1 MKYFTE
7 LNSRMEGTI
16 EECENPKGFEKVITY
31 HKLSSGL
38 AELLKRVLC
47 SRKQNL
53 KSRLVQIFTTFF
65 KILKFFFIPVV
76 RIYIAKLW
84 LETET

>member
-38 AELLKRVLC
+38 AELLTYAFFATYKG
-47 SRKQNL
+47 SKIL
-53 KSRLVQIFTTFF
+53 KSRPLCV
-65 KILKFFFIPVV
+65 KC
-76 RIYIAKLW
+76 
-84 LETET
+84 